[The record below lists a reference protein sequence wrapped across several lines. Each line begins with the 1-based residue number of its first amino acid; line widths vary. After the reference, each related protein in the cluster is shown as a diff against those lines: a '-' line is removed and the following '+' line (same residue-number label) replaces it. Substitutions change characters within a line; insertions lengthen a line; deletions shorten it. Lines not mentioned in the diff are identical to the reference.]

1 MLAIPANVN
10 RRPASL
16 GGEGVRS
23 RNHGGSDRIDGWWNL
38 SSIQRFRTR
47 ALVGEAE
54 FTSTTPPDFSERAK
68 WRSQKPG
75 ERTALKKLLTRGH
88 VVIDGAF
95 AARCNRGWRVA
106 DVTPPIDQESSRR
119 VPLDKFEGVV
129 KRHSTSAVRQH
140 RLLASFV
147 EDESHWRSRSYHLPV
162 KPLLLLSSF
171 HQPSIRPRRVPMI
184 FLCEPPDTTGG
195 ESAQSIQRS
204 NRPQSIDPGAPAGC
218 SR

>member
-1 MLAIPANVN
+1 MAHSASFGGVGLFVFQTMMCLTMRSGGAAKPAL
-10 RRPASL
+10 SL
-16 GGEGVRS
+16 PKGGVRRARKRARTIAFIAPS
-23 RNHGGSDRIDGWWNL
+23 RGAASFAGFAPIFLRRDG
-38 SSIQRFRTR
+38 
-47 ALVGEAE
+47 
-54 FTSTTPPDFSERAK
+54 
-68 WRSQKPG
+68 
-75 ERTALKKLLTRGH
+75 
-88 VVIDGAF
+88 
-95 AARCNRGWRVA
+95 
-106 DVTPPIDQESSRR
+106 R

>member
-1 MLAIPANVN
+1 MRSSGATAGSGVEGSLLSPRLLHCTPAN
-10 RRPASL
+10 P
-16 GGEGVRS
+16 
-23 RNHGGSDRIDGWWNL
+23 DRW
-38 SSIQRFRTR
+38 
-47 ALVGEAE
+47 A
-54 FTSTTPPDFSERAK
+54 
-68 WRSQKPG
+68 
-75 ERTALKKLLTRGH
+75 
-88 VVIDGAF
+88 
-95 AARCNRGWRVA
+95 
-106 DVTPPIDQESSRR
+106 
-119 VPLDKFEGVV
+119 PLDKFEGVV

-162 KPLLLLSSF
+162 KPLVLLSSF